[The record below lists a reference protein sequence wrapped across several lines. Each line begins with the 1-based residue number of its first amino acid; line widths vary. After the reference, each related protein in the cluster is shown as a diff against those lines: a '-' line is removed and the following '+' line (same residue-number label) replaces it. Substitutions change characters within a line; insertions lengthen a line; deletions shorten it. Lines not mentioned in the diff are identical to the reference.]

1 MADREKEGQSDPK
14 SNYANKIK
22 EKIKEIDQKINT
34 KITIP
39 QYSKHTK
46 QKAAAIPYY
55 YYRENKEHYMSVFE
69 HLTKKYDVNPYI
81 YKELEMNEGYNPGCR
96 HIFPYSG
103 GCAQCSHYPVYANPR
118 DPFKPNPPILN
129 IRSNQN
135 HLRRWIEFTE
145 LDDNLV
151 LMEELQ
157 DEWNAYKNCYYP
169 IVSHQ
174 QVMHKYDARKL
185 VYLMQYEDFV
195 YDDFV
200 GRTPNFVQS
209 NFTYDRPIIENVD
222 NSFARILQQRK
233 EAVEKKNKEQEEN
246 ENAKA
251 QTDLENKMQNDQTA
265 NFQTVQQLQESLQQ
279 QSLANQKL
287 QDEIKFLKSQGYQP
301 RQKGEHFNQVSF
313 QEDLYQNQANG
324 NGAAVNEKQYQEG
337 QENNNTSFNQNMQ
350 QGYYATF
357 SNKQINNQ
365 AKIAGQHQG
374 QGNNKSG
381 SENQISINN
390 LEKSQ
395 TKIRQPPSQTDIQ
408 KMYNPKFAV
417 KPSSQ
422 EFNLKTFDNKSQYS
436 EEVLQQG
443 ESSQNIK
450 LKTFNQANQDQNILQ
465 SVYRQPHEQQK
476 QQKSTQSFQKTTF
489 THFAASQSQL
499 GGQSK
504 KFLPSSAIKLKTRIQ
519 LPTNDEYYGH
529 NVSPT
534 HVHEEQEYFEP
545 QINSLQNFDQAE
557 DKQNQYLNTKEDRE
571 KFIQSH
577 NSRVSSIAQLSRQL
591 DSHDHDLSQLSIGQA
606 QKQKSNKFSDQKIG
620 VQLYQ
625 QIIQDVQEEATPQ
638 NQIY

>member
-1 MADREKEGQSDPK
+1 MADKEKEGQTDPK

-22 EKIKEIDQKINT
+22 EKIKEIDQQINT

-81 YKELEMNEGYNPGCR
+81 YRELEMNEGYNPGCR

-169 IVSHQ
+169 IVAHQ
-174 QVMHKYDARKL
+174 QVMHKYDARRL

-209 NFTYDRPIIENVD
+209 KFTYDRPIIENVD
-222 NSFARILQQRK
+222 NSFARILQQKK
-233 EAVEKKNKEQEEN
+233 EAVEKKRQEQDEN
-246 ENAKA
+246 TNSKA
-251 QTDLENKMQNDQTA
+251 QTDLEKKMENDQKANLQTA
-265 NFQTVQQLQESLQQ
+265 QQLQENLLQ

-301 RQKGEHFNQVSF
+301 RQKGGQANQVSF
-313 QEDLYQNQANG
+313 QQNVNQNQVD
-324 NGAAVNEKQYQEG
+324 GAGINDKYLQDED
-337 QENNNTSFNQNMQ
+337 NDNTSFSQNVQ
-350 QGYYATF
+350 QGGYYATF

-365 AKIAGQHQG
+365 VKFANQLQG
-374 QGNNKSG
+374 QGNSKSG
-381 SENQISINN
+381 SENQISLNN

-408 KMYNPKFAV
+408 KMYNPKFTV

-422 EFNLKTFDNKSQYS
+422 EFTLKTFDNKSQYS
-436 EEVLQQG
+436 EEILQQG
-443 ESSQNIK
+443 GSSKNIK
-450 LKTFNQANQDQNILQ
+450 PKTANQDQKVLQ
-465 SVYRQPHEQQK
+465 SVQRQPHEEQK
-476 QQKSTQSFQKTTF
+476 QQKSVQNFQKSSF

-499 GGQSK
+499 GGQGK
-504 KFLPSSAIKLKTRIQ
+504 KLLPSSVIKLKTRNQ

-534 HVHEEQEYFEP
+534 HIYEEQEYYEP
-545 QINSLQNFDQAE
+545 QINSLQNFDQVE
-557 DKQNQYLNTKEDRE
+557 DKQHQYLDVKEDRE
-571 KFIQSH
+571 NFIQSH
-577 NSRVSSIAQLSRQL
+577 NSKVSSIAQLSRQL
-591 DSHDHDLSQLSIGQA
+591 DSHDHDMSQLSLS
-606 QKQKSNKFSDQKIG
+606 QKQKSNKFNDQKIG
-620 VQLYQ
+620 VQVYQ
-625 QIIQDVQEEATPQ
+625 QIIQDVYEEATPQ
-638 NQIY
+638 NQMY

>member
-1 MADREKEGQSDPK
+1 MGDRDKEGQSDPK
-14 SNYANKIK
+14 SNYTNKIK
-22 EKIKEIDQKINT
+22 EKIKEIDQQINT

-46 QKAAAIPYY
+46 QKAAVIPYY

-81 YKELEMNEGYNPGCR
+81 YKELEMNEGYRPGCR

-169 IVSHQ
+169 IVAHQ
-174 QVMHKYDARKL
+174 QVMHKFDARKL

-200 GRTPNFVQS
+200 GRTPNYVQS
-209 NFTYDRPIIENVD
+209 NFTYDRPVIENID
-222 NSFARILQQRK
+222 NSFARILQQKK
-233 EAVEKKNKEQEEN
+233 EAVEKKRQEQDEASN
-246 ENAKA
+246 SKT
-251 QTDLENKMQNDQTA
+251 QTDLEKKIENDQKA
-265 NFQTVQQLQESLQQ
+265 NLLTVQQLQESLQQ
-279 QSLANQKL
+279 QSLDNQKL
-287 QDEIKFLKSQGYQP
+287 QEEIRFLKSQGYQ
-301 RQKGEHFNQVSF
+301 QKFKGEHANQVSF
-313 QEDLYQNQANG
+313 QQDLYENQGNAANQKYMEDQDNG
-324 NGAAVNEKQYQEG
+324 N
-337 QENNNTSFNQNMQ
+337 TSLNQNVQ
-350 QGYYATF
+350 QDGYYATF

-365 AKIAGQHQG
+365 ARFANQLQG
-374 QGNNKSG
+374 YGNNKSG
-381 SENQISINN
+381 SEHQISQNN

-443 ESSQNIK
+443 GSSKNLK
-450 LKTFNQANQDQNILQ
+450 LKTVNQANQDQNIMQ
-465 SVYRQPHEQQK
+465 SVNRQPYDEQK
-476 QQKSTQSFQKTTF
+476 QQKSIQNFQRSTF
-489 THFAASQSQL
+489 THFVASQSQL
-499 GGQSK
+499 GGQGK
-504 KFLPSSAIKLKTRIQ
+504 KLLPSSVIKLKTRSQ

-557 DKQNQYLNTKEDRE
+557 DKQHQFLDIKEDRE
-571 KFIQSH
+571 KFVQSH

-591 DSHDHDLSQLSIGQA
+591 DSHDHEISQLSIGQT

-620 VQLYQ
+620 VQVYE

-638 NQIY
+638 NQMYY